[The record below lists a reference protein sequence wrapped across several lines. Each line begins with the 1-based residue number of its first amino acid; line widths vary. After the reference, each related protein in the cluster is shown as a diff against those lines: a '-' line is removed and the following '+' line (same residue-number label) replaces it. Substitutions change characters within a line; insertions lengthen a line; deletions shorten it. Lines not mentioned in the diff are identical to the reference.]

1 MEGDN
6 RQRRARAAEARE
18 HGQAPSE
25 AGVTTGASKQI
36 RHLSGSEDHEDKL
49 LGPGR
54 GKQQPERAASE
65 PRPHSIP
72 SQRPRDG
79 GQSTPPDPRD
89 DAVAGELNELEGQVL
104 TSIARLEAEAGSAS
118 VAAIARDCHLDE
130 DAAEQAVV
138 TLVRV
143 HDVVVELADDP
154 AGAAGPVYL
163 VKPRGS

>member
-18 HGQAPSE
+18 HGTTPSE

-36 RHLSGSEDHEDKL
+36 RHLPNSADHEDKL
-49 LGPGR
+49 SGPGR

-72 SQRPRDG
+72 SQRPREG

-89 DAVAGELNELEGQVL
+89 GAVAGELDALEGQVL
-104 TSIARLEAEAGSAS
+104 TSIARLETEEGSAS
-118 VAAIARDCHLDE
+118 VAAIARDCHIPE
-130 DAAEQAVV
+130 EAAEQAVV
-138 TLVRV
+138 TLMRI

-154 AGAAGPVYL
+154 RGGAGPAYL